1 MMGVLGWLVAAALGS
16 SVQGHDDALSH
27 PHPHFGSVY
36 HVRGVISLPYAE
48 IEEPFEAWYNLTG
61 NKSRIQYYGGQVIT
75 YQLAGV
81 KPYGMRYKITPETTE
96 KEVNVRKCFQLP
108 GSKEDVVKAQSVF
121 PSLDGFKFL
130 REEYYQG
137 RYCAVWQNI
146 THWEQKKNIYTLWV
160 TNSSC
165 GVAPVHY
172 EMRGYNSLLG
182 SHYDKYEI
190 SYTDFDNSFPP
201 SVFDIPVNET
211 KKCGLLP
218 GSVAEHRVLAN
229 PMEDLVGRH
238 RPWAHAVFHHYRRRF
253 GRHYGSAR
261 ELEHRQHIFVH
272 NMRFVHS
279 KNRAALSYSLA
290 LNHLA
295 DRTPQEMAAMRGRR
309 RSGDPNHGL
318 PFPTEH
324 YAGIILPES
333 LDWRMYGAV
342 TPVKDQAVCGSCWS
356 FATTGA
362 MEGALFLKVGAGSQ
376 RFGVAR
382 GFLSLQHVPPQTGV
396 LTPLSQQV
404 LIDCSWGFGNY
415 ACDGGEEW
423 RAYEWIK
430 KHGGIAS
437 TESYGPY
444 LGQNGYCHYNQSEL
458 VAPLTGYVTV
468 EPGNA
473 EALKAALFKHGP
485 VAVNIDASHKS
496 FTFYANGVYE
506 EPHCGNETSEL
517 DHAVLAVGYG
527 VLHGKSYWLIKN
539 SWSTYWGN
547 DGYILMAMKDNNCGV
562 ATAASF
568 PILA

>member
-1 MMGVLGWLVAAALGS
+1 MATPLLCSPW
-16 SVQGHDDALSH
+16 SH
-27 PHPHFGSVY
+27 PNGSTVAGTRCCAIPRPSGHVPVRLHGALWCQLQGDTGDHGDGGERPQVLPHQWHRRGPHHPTE
-36 HVRGVISLPYAE
+36 RLP
-48 IEEPFEAWYNLTG
+48 
-61 NKSRIQYYGGQVIT
+61 Q
-75 YQLAGV
+75 
-81 KPYGMRYKITPETTE
+81 
-96 KEVNVRKCFQLP
+96 
-108 GSKEDVVKAQSVF
+108 
-121 PSLDGFKFL
+121 
-130 REEYYQG
+130 
-137 RYCAVWQNI
+137 
-146 THWEQKKNIYTLWV
+146 
-160 TNSSC
+160 
-165 GVAPVHY
+165 
-172 EMRGYNSLLG
+172 
-182 SHYDKYEI
+182 
-190 SYTDFDNSFPP
+190 
-201 SVFDIPVNET
+201 
-211 KKCGLLP
+211 
-218 GSVAEHRVLAN
+218 
-229 PMEDLVGRH
+229 
-238 RPWAHAVFHHYRRRF
+238 
-253 GRHYGSAR
+253 
-261 ELEHRQHIFVH
+261 
-272 NMRFVHS
+272 FVHS

-295 DRTPQEMAAMRGRR
+295 DRTAQEMAAMRGRR
-309 RSGDPNHGL
+309 WSGDPK
-318 PFPTEH
+318 
-324 YAGIILPES
+324 IS
-333 LDWRMYGAV
+333 LHTPSVVPLSPGAV

-362 MEGALFLKVGAGSQ
+362 MEGALFLK
-376 RFGVAR
+376 
-382 GFLSLQHVPPQTGV
+382 TGV

-458 VAPLTGYVTV
+458 VAPLAGYVTV

-485 VAVNIDASHKS
+485 IAVNIDASHKS

-506 EPHCGNETSEL
+506 EPHCGEGL